1 MPENIND
8 ICNVIKT
15 GDFDLGVVVDPDADR
30 LCLVDENGVPFGEEY
45 TLVAAAEHIISNKK
59 NPITC
64 SNLSSSIALKK
75 ITEKYSGKYFSA
87 PVGEI
92 NVVETMKE
100 VKADIGGEGNGG
112 VIFPST
118 HYGRDSLVGIGLIL
132 TLLSERDL
140 SLSELKSTFPQYHI
154 YKSKTKFEG
163 SINQIIKSMSN
174 EYSDHEID
182 LRDGIRINFEESWT
196 HIRKSNTEPVV
207 RVISEASTLDKAKE
221 ISKKIISK
229 LHLS

>member
-1 MPENIND
+1 M
-8 ICNVIKT
+8 
-15 GDFDLGVVVDPDADR
+15 
-30 LCLVDENGVPFGEEY
+30 
-45 TLVAAAEHIISNKK
+45 
-59 NPITC
+59 
-64 SNLSSSIALKK
+64 
-75 ITEKYSGKYFSA
+75 
-87 PVGEI
+87 
-92 NVVETMKE
+92 

-140 SLSELKSTFPQYHI
+140 SLSKLKSTFPQYHI

-163 SINQIIKSMSN
+163 GINQIIKSISN

-182 LRDGIRINFEESWT
+182 LRDGIRINFEESWA